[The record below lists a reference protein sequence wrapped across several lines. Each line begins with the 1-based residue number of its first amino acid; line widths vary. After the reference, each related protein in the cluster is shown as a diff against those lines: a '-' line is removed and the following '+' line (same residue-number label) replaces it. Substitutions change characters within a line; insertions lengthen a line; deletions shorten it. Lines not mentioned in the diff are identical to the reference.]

1 MSFLKGLARA
11 RPILLDGAPGAEL
24 NRRGVSTEL
33 PLWSAR
39 ALLAAR
45 AALSQ
50 IHADYVRAGAEM
62 LTANTFRAHRR
73 SLARG
78 GQGER
83 AAELTGLAGGLA
95 RAAVAEAARECFVA
109 GSRAPLGDCY
119 SPELGASQGECER

>member
-39 ALLAAR
+39 ALLDAP

-62 LTANTFRAHRR
+62 LTADTFRTHRR

-78 GQGER
+78 GHAYAER
-83 AAELTGLAGGLA
+83 AAQLTPPAVGLAPAPADQAGRDG
-95 RAAVAEAARECFVA
+95 FVA
-109 GSRAPLGDCY
+109 GS
-119 SPELGASQGECER
+119 Q